1 MADGGNL
8 EIIEEQSKDLTLKLE
23 ESLKNKIYDE
33 VLPPLVNGIKNSKY
47 TQDDQLSKRE
57 LEEIHSVSFLVL
69 FRLLFIAYGEDR
81 GLLPYNTNEIYKK
94 YSLKAL
100 AKNIAELV
108 EVTLFPFDEES
119 TSFWDY
125 FINLSNYI
133 YTGNTTWGVLS
144 YKNEIFQKEPFNFST
159 EIVDLTK
166 FRLTNNYFGPVL
178 KAFLLDSVDKKKYGP
193 IDFRSLSIKQLGSI
207 YEGLLE
213 SNLSQAKT
221 NLTIEK
227 QKKEEIF
234 VESTVEDEVFVE
246 KNKLYFESKSG
257 SRKSTGSYYT
267 QNF

>member
-1 MADGGNL
+1 MGCD
-8 EIIEEQSKDLTLKLE
+8 
-23 ESLKNKIYDE
+23 
-33 VLPPLVNGIKNSKY
+33 
-47 TQDDQLSKRE
+47 
-57 LEEIHSVSFLVL
+57 
-69 FRLLFIAYGEDR
+69 
-81 GLLPYNTNEIYKK
+81 
-94 YSLKAL
+94 
-100 AKNIAELV
+100 
-108 EVTLFPFDEES
+108 
-119 TSFWDY
+119 
-125 FINLSNYI
+125 
-133 YTGNTTWGVLS
+133 LS

-166 FRLTNNYFGPVL
+166 FRLTNNYFESVL
-178 KAFLLDSVDKKKYGP
+178 KAFLLDSVVEKKKYGP

-267 QNF
+267 PEFLVKDLCTSALPSLLDQHLEQFAVSNDDKIDLEKLFNSIV